1 MSDKKYIL
9 TMVSMNIAE
18 NECTVHET
26 KRSVI
31 SQIINYLKIYLEID
45 GKTLYE
51 QGEIYKKAG
60 VILSDFVPDNALQ
73 TNLFIAPAD
82 ARRKKLM
89 NVIDNMNAAY
99 RNDVLKFGTSSTQKN
114 WKMRS
119 EKRSK
124 RFTTRWDEL
133 CIVK

>member
-1 MSDKKYIL
+1 
-9 TMVSMNIAE
+9 
-18 NECTVHET
+18 
-26 KRSVI
+26 
-31 SQIINYLKIYLEID
+31 
-45 GKTLYE
+45 
-51 QGEIYKKAG
+51 

-73 TNLFIAPAD
+73 TNLFTAPVD